1 MQEITN
7 MLELILV
14 DSANRERLVR
24 DFQKRIGNNL
34 FTASEAETK
43 IYAELAYT
51 MENYEPEED
60 VRQEDQSLYGDD
72 RLIKEI
78 EKAILKLKKAK

>member
-1 MQEITN
+1 MQEIIN

-14 DSANRERLVR
+14 NSNTRESLVR

-34 FTASEAETK
+34 FTASDAVTK
-43 IYAELAYT
+43 IYADLAYT
-51 MENYEPEED
+51 MENYEPDEE
-60 VRQEDQSLYGDD
+60 VRQEDSSLYGDD

-78 EKAILKLKKAK
+78 EKALNKLKKSK

>member
-1 MQEITN
+1 MQEIIN

-34 FTASEAETK
+34 FTTSEAETN
-43 IYAELAYT
+43 IYAELAYI
-51 MENYEPEED
+51 MENYEPDEE
-60 VRQEDQSLYGDD
+60 VRQEDSSLFGDD
-72 RLIKEI
+72 KLIKEI
-78 EKAILKLKKAK
+78 EKALTKLKKVK

>member
-7 MLELILV
+7 MLEVILV

-34 FTASEAETK
+34 FTASEAATK
-43 IYAELAYT
+43 IYDELAYT
-51 MENYEPEED
+51 MENYEPDED
-60 VRQEDQSLYGDD
+60 VRREDPSLYGDD

-78 EKAILKLKKAK
+78 GNALVKLKKAK

>member
-14 DSANRERLVR
+14 DTANRERLVR

-34 FTASEAETK
+34 FTVSDAITK
-43 IYAELAYT
+43 IYDDLAYT
-51 MENYEPEED
+51 MENYEPDEE
-60 VRQEDQSLYGDD
+60 VRQEDQSLFGDD

-78 EKAILKLKKAK
+78 EKALGKLKKVK